1 MSKRTSYLLGM
12 LLTIILG
19 TLLYCYLCD
28 DCNCSEAFNADGIT
42 KENVVDAPTTDAK
55 KATFNP
61 FSISGDDGDL
71 GISSNDNFNFNLS
84 NFSALMPVSTEVDGA
99 IGKLKDYLSANPDK
113 SIAVTGLYNSDETN
127 NSAFPNLGL
136 ARANSVKNYLTLKGI
151 PSKYIDTFGK
161 LDEDIVADAENVLH
175 GPVSF
180 KLGLSDGEASGA
192 EIKALGDKIR
202 ANPLVL
208 HFNTGQAAI
217 NLTAEQRQKIADISR
232 YLDKVDGATCN
243 VVGHTDNT
251 GSRTTNVRLGQERA
265 DFGKAYLVRNGIPES
280 KIKTS
285 SKGPDEP
292 IADNSTEEGKAQNR
306 RTVITIN

>member
-12 LLTIILG
+12 LLTIVIG

-28 DCNCSEAFNADGIT
+28 NCNCSGTTNTEGTIDNS
-42 KENVVDAPTTDAK
+42 VVDTPTTDAK

-61 FSISGDDGDL
+61 FSINGENGDI

-84 NFSALMPVSTEVDGA
+84 NFSALMPVSANVDA
-99 IGKLKDYLSANPDK
+99 ALAKLKDYLTANPGK
-113 SIAVTGLYNSDETN
+113 SIDITGYYTSDEAN

-136 ARANSVKNYLTLKGI
+136 ARANSVKNYFVLKGMS
-151 PSKYIDTFGK
+151 SKDLDTYGELK
-161 LDEDIVADAENVLH
+161 DDLVADADNILH
-175 GPVSF
+175 GPISFGVST
-180 KLGLSDGEASGA
+180 GSATTEADMK
-192 EIKALGDKIR
+192 ILGDKIK

-208 HFNTGQAAI
+208 YFNTGQAAI
-217 NLTAEQRQKIADISR
+217 NLTADQRQKIADISR
-232 YLDKVDGATCN
+232 YLDKVDGASCN

-251 GSRTTNVRLGQERA
+251 GGRDTNVKLGQDRA
-265 DFGKAYLVRNGIPES
+265 EFGKAYLVRNGIPAS
-280 KIKTS
+280 KINAS

-292 IADNSTEEGKAQNR
+292 IADNATEEGRAKNR